1 MVTLQK
7 ELGLG
12 LASECEGFLS
22 ELSISCDPSSMTKQH
37 FKRMIKS
44 SVHARNK
51 EHLLEESKTYKKL
64 DYQKLVSEEY
74 GLKPYI
80 RNMSVSQ
87 ARVYFSSRAL
97 MLPTVQHN
105 FKHKPEYVANQWRCV
120 CGQPDQQAHL
130 QTCRS
135 YLHLQQ
141 GLDMEQDTDLVRF
154 YQLVIKERLENE
166 ESNKS

>member
-1 MVTLQK
+1 
-7 ELGLG
+7 
-12 LASECEGFLS
+12 
-22 ELSISCDPSSMTKQH
+22 
-37 FKRMIKS
+37 MIKS

-120 CGQPDQQAHL
+120 CGQPALQAHL
-130 QTCRS
+130 QQLS
-135 YLHLQQ
+135 PPAAGPGQ
-141 GLDMEQDTDLVRF
+141 GV
-154 YQLVIKERLENE
+154 
-166 ESNKS
+166 